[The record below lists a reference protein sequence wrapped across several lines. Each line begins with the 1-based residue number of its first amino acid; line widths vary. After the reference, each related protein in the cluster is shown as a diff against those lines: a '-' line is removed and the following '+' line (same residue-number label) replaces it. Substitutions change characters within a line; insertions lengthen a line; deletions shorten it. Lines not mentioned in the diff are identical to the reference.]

1 MTAAPELWTPGTL
14 VTPREFTAD
23 EIDLFRFS
31 AATWNAH
38 RIHYDRGQ
46 AEADGLAGLP
56 VQAHMHGA
64 WLAQVARSI
73 GGSSARLR
81 RLAWSNRA
89 PVYAGDQV
97 WVSGTVESVEDRPGG
112 ALVALSLTEIGPDGA
127 SPAVEG
133 SATVEIRQETSR

>member
-38 RIHYDRGQ
+38 RIHYDRAQ
-46 AEADGLAGLP
+46 AEADGLRGLP
-56 VQAHMHGA
+56 VQAHLHGA

-81 RLAWSNRA
+81 TFSWSNRA
-89 PVYAGDQV
+89 PVYAGDPVQ
-97 WVSGTVESVEDRPGG
+97 VSGTVESADGPLVGLALRETTAGG
-112 ALVALSLTEIGPDGA
+112 TVS
-127 SPAVEG
+127 VEG
-133 SATVEIRQETSR
+133 SATVEVRE

>member
-38 RIHYDRGQ
+38 RIHYDRAQ
-46 AEADGLAGLP
+46 AEADGLRGLP
-56 VQAHMHGA
+56 VQAHLHGA

-81 RLAWSNRA
+81 TFSWSNRA
-89 PVYAGDQV
+89 PVYAGDPVQ
-97 WVSGTVESVEDRPGG
+97 VSGTVESADGTLVGLALRETTAGG
-112 ALVALSLTEIGPDGA
+112 TVS
-127 SPAVEG
+127 VEG
-133 SATVEIRQETSR
+133 SATVEVRE

>member
-1 MTAAPELWTPGTL
+1 MTAAPELWMPGAL

-38 RIHYDRGQ
+38 RIHYDRAR
-46 AEADGLAGLP
+46 AEADGLRGLP
-56 VQAHMHGA
+56 VQAHLHGA

-81 RLAWSNRA
+81 SLSWTNRA
-89 PVYAGDQV
+89 AVYACDRV
-97 WVSGTVESVEDRPGG
+97 RVSGVVESIDG
-112 ALVALSLTEIGPDGA
+112 ALVGVSLTESTAEGVT
-127 SPAVEG
+127 SVEG
-133 SATVEIRQETSR
+133 SATVEVRR

>member
-1 MTAAPELWTPGTL
+1 MTVALWTPGTL
-14 VTPREFTAD
+14 VTPRDFTAR

-38 RIHYDRGQ
+38 RIHYDRAQ

-56 VQAHMHGA
+56 VQAHLHGA

-81 RLAWSNRA
+81 FLSWSNRA
-89 PVYAGDQV
+89 AVCAGEHVQV
-97 WVSGTVESVEDRPGG
+97 TGTVESTAGSRVS
-112 ALVALSLTEIGPDGA
+112 LSLAETKADGTT
-127 SPAVEG
+127 AVEG
-133 SATVEIRQETSR
+133 SATVELRG

>member
-14 VTPREFTAD
+14 VTPRDFTAD

-38 RIHYDRGQ
+38 RIHYDRAQ
-46 AEADGLAGLP
+46 AEADGLRGLP
-56 VQAHMHGA
+56 VQAHLHGA

-81 RLAWSNRA
+81 TFSWSNRA
-89 PVYAGDQV
+89 AVYAGDRVQ
-97 WVSGTVESVEDRPGG
+97 VSGTVESVDG
-112 ALVALSLTEIGPDGA
+112 ALVGLSLAETTVDGA
-127 SPAVEG
+127 TSVEG
-133 SATVEIRQETSR
+133 SATVEVRE